1 MNVLLTIDTEVYPLR
16 QNWRT
21 EGLRGDIARDIYG
34 ETDQGS
40 FGLTYQLETLNA
52 HRLKAVF
59 MVEGLFAE
67 AVGLDPLRRIV
78 REITDAGQ
86 EVQIHAHPEWLAW
99 MAHPP
104 LPPNGRETFRQF
116 SLEEQSRLI
125 QLASNNLRMAGAAEL
140 LAFRAGD
147 FAANADTLR
156 ALHGQGLRFDTSL
169 DPCWPHSLDDLPGVA
184 NAVQPFLTLGV
195 CEVPVSYWHPRP
207 LPRRHAELCAASKGE
222 LGAALW
228 AARRADWRV
237 FVIVSHSFEL
247 LGKRRS
253 RVERPAPDWTV
264 IRRFGWLCEFLDRHR
279 DRFNTCGFSELTVDR
294 PAAPA
299 PIYPPFRLA
308 AWRHVEQAYRRLVS

>member
-16 QNWRT
+16 RNWRA

-40 FGLTYQLETLNA
+40 FGLTYQIETLNA

-59 MVEGLFAE
+59 MVESLFAE
-67 AVGLDPLRRIV
+67 AIGIEPLRRIV
-78 REITDAGQ
+78 SEITAGGH

-104 LPPNGRETFRQF
+104 LPHNGRETFRQF
-116 SLEEQSRLI
+116 PLEEQSRLI
-125 QLASNNLRMAGAAEL
+125 QLASNNLRIAGAAEL

-156 ALHGQGLRFDTSL
+156 ALRRQGLRFDTSL
-169 DPCWPHSLDDLPGVA
+169 DPCWPRSLDDLPGVA
-184 NAVQPFLTLGV
+184 NAVQPFSTLGV

-207 LPRRHAELCAASKGE
+207 LPRRHAELCATSKGE

-228 AARRADWRV
+228 AARRAGWKV

-247 LGKRRS
+247 LSKRRA
-253 RVERPAPDWTV
+253 RVERPVPDWTV
-264 IRRFGWLCEFLDRHR
+264 IRRFVWLCEFLDRHR
-279 DRFNTCGFSELTVDR
+279 DHFNACGFSALEADY
-294 PAAPA
+294 PAASG
-299 PIYPPFRLA
+299 PISLPSRLA
-308 AWRHVEQAYRRLVS
+308 AWRHLEQAYRRLAS